1 MELGSVVKII
11 KQHAPTSLA
20 ESWDNVGLL
29 VEPSSPHTVNTIMLT
44 NDLTPPVL
52 EESLEKKVD
61 LILSYH
67 PPIFS
72 AVKRLSQGK
81 WKDRLIIKCIE
92 NRIAVYSP
100 HTCYD
105 AKAGGVNDWLI
116 GAFDTSNVVPVTN
129 AEEIPGGYSHKVN
142 ILTKDSTN
150 LQSVLSSLAVKQ
162 VSSPITTSSG
172 EVMTVCSVL
181 CNKCTLSEVFKAVE
195 GSDCEVDTIEN
206 VKLEKIPV
214 SGYGSGRYAT
224 LKQPLTPQEAVDAV
238 KKHLNLLHV
247 RLAAKPG
254 NKYIKSVAVC
264 AGSGSSVL
272 RGVNA
277 DLYLTGEMSHHEVL
291 DAVYSGANVILC
303 DHSNT
308 ERGYLKQVKQE
319 LSEKLKDVNI
329 LISETDMDP
338 LVIV

>member
-1 MELGSVVKII
+1 MCSIPFRCGIYFGRYWETKYHHTAKQLAGNLHFSQNLPNFLIRTRQKHLLTNKLYKLTLSTNKKTVYHFSEMSSGMELGSVIKII

-44 NDLTPPVL
+44 NDLTPLVL

-116 GAFDTSNVVPVTN
+116 GAFDTVDVVPVTN

-142 ILTKDSTN
+142 ILTKDLSK
-150 LQSVLSSLAVKQ
+150 LQSTLSSLAVKQ

-181 CNKCTLSEVFKAVE
+181 CNKCTLSEVVKAVE
-195 GSDCEVDTIEN
+195 GSDCTVDTIEN
-206 VKLEKIPV
+206 MKLEKIPV
-214 SGYGSGRYAT
+214 TGCGSGRYAT
-224 LKQPLTPQEAVDAV
+224 LKQPLTPQEAVEAV
-238 KKHLNLLHV
+238 KIHLNLPHV

-254 NKYIKSVAVC
+254 
-264 AGSGSSVL
+264 
-272 RGVNA
+272 
-277 DLYLTGEMSHHEVL
+277 
-291 DAVYSGANVILC
+291 
-303 DHSNT
+303 
-308 ERGYLKQVKQE
+308 Q
-319 LSEKLKDVNI
+319 
-329 LISETDMDP
+329 
-338 LVIV
+338 